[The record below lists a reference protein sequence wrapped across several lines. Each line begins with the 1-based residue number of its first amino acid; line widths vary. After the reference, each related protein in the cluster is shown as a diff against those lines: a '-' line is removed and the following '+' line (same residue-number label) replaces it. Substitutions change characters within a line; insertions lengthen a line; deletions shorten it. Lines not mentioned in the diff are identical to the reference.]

1 MAVLTQSYLPL
12 YKNADMTM
20 VKVLANSNCLKLVLL
35 LLLACS
41 ISRPNL
47 AQRTNVQLPTSLQL
61 PLTTIGAVAERQL
74 DRAPQGMPVRL
85 RAEITYVDA
94 EWRLLFVRDATGSIF
109 VELPPKLSN
118 LRAGDLVEISG
129 TTARGDVGS
138 NIVDPKIRV
147 IGNQP
152 TSTPRKVGLA
162 AIERGLA
169 DSDYVLT
176 EGVIRPGPPIWHHTS
191 LTLADGDISAPIIIP
206 GVSNPAVQALIGA
219 RVWVRGV
226 AGVRLDDARRAI
238 GYQLFVQSI
247 DGIRPE
253 DSQWQDMF
261 ELPALPISRALTCD
275 VHQRFLSPSHIRGA
289 VLWKGDGAL
298 IVGDASGSIELHTTE
313 DPAVT
318 RGASVDVVGFPHV
331 DNDVVT
337 LQDARARVLSSPPVP
352 SMVPIPM
359 TAAHALGA
367 RDGDAVRISGK
378 FIRQSGN
385 GSNDRVLLE
394 DNGIQVELVISA
406 IGQPGGFVNFSPGTA
421 LDASGILRRVRHR
434 KERMD
439 SVQILLDSPSQ
450 IVIRGRTAS
459 WRLLGAL
466 LFAMAVLSVIAWNLQ
481 LRRALRTKVRLLRT
495 QMGHEIQLENRY
507 GRLVERNLAA
517 VFCWRPTGEI
527 TNCNQA
533 FVRMLGYDSSEQ
545 VTGRSYWSL
554 LAADEHS
561 SLSLAMRG
569 GAVNGLETN
578 LLSSSGQEL
587 VLLEN
592 ITRVED
598 ESGTYFETIAVDIT
612 QSKHDRTE
620 LQRAWDAAQK
630 QSEVDA
636 LTGLPNRRR
645 FTQLVSQN
653 IETRGAE
660 KHPMALQFLDLD
672 GFKEINDTFG
682 HLVGDLLLKG
692 VGERLRSL
700 LRTGDELCRVGG
712 DEFAILLAHSESVA
726 DPSKVASVML
736 RGFEQPFSIADHQV
750 RVCGSIGISSFP
762 SPALDYS
769 SLLHQADCAMY
780 VAKRA
785 GGNRAVFY
793 TDAIG
798 KDARERTLMLA
809 ELKGAVARN
818 EIHLHFQPEF
828 SGSTHGLVRFEALA
842 RWNNSALGAVSP
854 AQFIPIAEE
863 SGLIIEIGA
872 HILEMACR
880 QAAAWRERTTQAI
893 PVAVNVSAAQLRSES
908 FVGEVLEILDRIG
921 LPPNLLEL
929 EMTESI
935 MLEDFQKCRE
945 KLARIRGAGIGLA
958 LDDFGTGYSSLSYLP
973 ELPFN
978 RLKIA
983 RSFLE
988 KMHRGRGGE
997 ALIHAV
1003 ISIAHNLG
1011 MSVVVEGIETRKE
1024 LTFAQSVGA
1033 DEIQGYLLG
1042 RPGPD
1047 PNAVIEKHIAD
1058 LLPAGHP
1065 STSVMEL
1072 SFLPQG
1078 ITLEGI

>member
-1 MAVLTQSYLPL
+1 
-12 YKNADMTM
+12 M
-20 VKVLANSNCLKLVLL
+20 VKVLANSNCLKLALL
-35 LLLACS
+35 SLLAGS

-47 AQRTNVQLPTSLQL
+47 AQRTNLQL

-74 DRAPQGMPVRL
+74 DRAAEGVPVRL
-85 RAEITYVDA
+85 RAEVTYVDA

-109 VELPPKLSN
+109 VLLPPKLSN

-129 TTARGDVGS
+129 KTARGDVGS

-147 IGNQP
+147 IGNRP

-162 AIERGLA
+162 AIERSLA

-176 EGVIRPGPPIWHHTS
+176 EGVIRPGPSLWHHTS
-191 LTLADGDISAPIIIP
+191 LTLADGDFSAPIIIP
-206 GVSNPAVQALIGA
+206 GGSNPAAQALIGA

-253 DSQWQDMF
+253 DPQWQDMF
-261 ELPALPISRALTCD
+261 GSPALPISRALTCD
-275 VHQRFLSPSHIRGA
+275 VNERFLSPLHIRGA

-318 RGASVDVVGFPHV
+318 RGAIVDVIGFPHV
-331 DNDVVT
+331 ENDIVT
-337 LQDARARVLSSPPVP
+337 LQDARARVAGSPPMP
-352 SMVPIPM
+352 SMIPIPM
-359 TAAHALGA
+359 TAADALGTR

-378 FIRQSGN
+378 FIRQSAN

-394 DNGIQVELVISA
+394 DNGMQVELVISA
-406 IGQPGGFVNFSPGTA
+406 IGRSSDFVNFTPGTV

-434 KERMD
+434 NERMD
-439 SVQILLDSPSQ
+439 SFQILLDSPSQ
-450 IVIRGRTAS
+450 IVIRSRAVN

-466 LFAMAVLSVIAWNLQ
+466 LFVVTVLSVIGWNVQ
-481 LRRALRTKVRLLRT
+481 LRRALRAKVRLLRT
-495 QMGHEIQLENRY
+495 QMQHEIQLENRY

-517 VFCWRPTGEI
+517 VFCWRPSGEI

-533 FVRMLGYDSSEQ
+533 FVRMLGYDSPEQ

-578 LLSSSGQEL
+578 LLSSSGEEL

-598 ESGTYFETIAVDIT
+598 ESGAYFETIAVDIT

-620 LQRAWDAAQK
+620 LQRARDAAQK

-682 HLVGDLLLKG
+682 HMVGDLLLKG

-712 DEFAILLAHSESVA
+712 DEFAILLTHSESVA
-726 DPSKVASVML
+726 DPGKVTLALL
-736 RGFEQPFSIADHQV
+736 RAFEQPFRIADHQV
-750 RVCGSIGISSFP
+750 RVSGSIGISSFP
-762 SPALDYS
+762 SPALDYT
-769 SLLHQADCAMY
+769 SLLHQADSAMY

-793 TDAIG
+793 TEAIG

-828 SGSTHGLVRFEALA
+828 SSSTHGLVRFEALA
-842 RWNNSALGAVSP
+842 RWNNRALGAVSP
-854 AQFIPIAEE
+854 AQFIPIAEQ

-880 QAAAWRERTTQAI
+880 QAAAWKERTTQAI

-908 FVGEVLEILDRIG
+908 FVGEVLAILDRTG

-935 MLEDFQKCRE
+935 MLEDVQQCRE
-945 KLARIRGAGIGLA
+945 KLARLRGAGIGLA

-973 ELPFN
+973 ELPFD

-1024 LTFAQSVGA
+1024 LTFARSVGA

-1047 PNAVIEKHIAD
+1047 PYAVIEKHVAD
-1058 LLPAGHP
+1058 LLPTGHP

-1072 SFLPQG
+1072 LSLPQG